1 MKRIYLEPYSQ
12 TEKLTVYTIRFENS
26 SVNETDKF
34 IKKHLELGFLEDI
47 QIIKRWLFNLEKRGA
62 LHHYFRFENRAS
74 AGPRQTSNLR
84 IYCIRCH
91 NNMIILDGR
100 GVKEGK
106 LAQDG
111 KDTAKS
117 FDLINAID
125 FCLVEKIKTSEIFYS
140 NDYMNLERDLFI
152 DLQET

>member
-1 MKRIYLEPYSQ
+1 VKRIYLEPYSQ
-12 TEKLTVYTIRFENS
+12 TEKLTVYTIRFKNS

-84 IYCIRCH
+84 IYW
-91 NNMIILDGR
+91 IILDGG

-117 FDLINAID
+117 FDLINALD

-140 NDYMNLERDLFI
+140 NDYMNLEGDLFI